1 MDALNRVI
9 GGRMETVVGATEF
22 VVPTGYAAYGC
33 TIQVD
38 GTIIAAIKER
48 TGSAAAVA
56 KTDKTWMVAKNAGNY
71 ISFEF
76 PVTAITL
83 TGATDSVDLH
93 LEPKTF

>member
-1 MDALNRVI
+1 MDAQNRMI

-22 VVPTGYAAYGC
+22 VIPTGYAAYGC

-38 GTIIAAIKER
+38 GTIIKEIKER
-48 TGSAAAVA
+48 TGSTAAVA
-56 KTDKTWMVAKNAGNY
+56 KTNKTWMIAKNTGNY

-83 TGATDSVDLH
+83 TGATDSVDLY